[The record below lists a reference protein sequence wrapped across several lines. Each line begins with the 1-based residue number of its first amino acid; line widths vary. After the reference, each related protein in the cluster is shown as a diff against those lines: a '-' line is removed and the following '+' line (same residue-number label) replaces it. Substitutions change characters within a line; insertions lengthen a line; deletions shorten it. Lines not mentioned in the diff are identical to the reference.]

1 MTTFAS
7 GTTASN
13 ARDGL
18 TRDALTVLQ
27 PGFTGTT
34 APDWLLRRLGE
45 GLASVGLF
53 GRNIASPEQLAAL
66 TAQLRAERD
75 DVLVAIDEEGGD
87 VTRLE
92 VRTGSSFP
100 GNHALG
106 AVDDVALTEEVARE
120 LGRRLAACGVNLN
133 WAPSADVNS
142 NPANPVIGVRS
153 FGAGTD
159 LVARHTAAYV
169 TGLQAA
175 GVAACTKHFPG
186 HGDTAVDSHHA
197 LPRIDADLSVLQ
209 ARELVPFRAAIAAG
223 SRAVMSAHILVPAL
237 DPERPATLSRRILT
251 GLLREEL
258 GYEGLIVTDGMEM
271 QAIAATYGIER
282 GSVLAIAAGADA
294 ICVGGG
300 LADDDTVRRLR
311 DALVSAVRSG
321 ELSEER
327 LADAANRVRAL
338 AEWTASAAAARKAAT
353 NGLNGSN
360 TSNIGGGTGGA
371 SGSSG
376 VNGTHGSDVTGGANG
391 TGGADGP
398 AAASGLA
405 GSDGGT
411 DVTGGA
417 NASGREGSD
426 GGTDVTGAANASGP
440 EGPDGGTDGAAEG
453 AVEVGLVA
461 ARRALTVTRSA
472 SHTPLPGAPYVAAFT
487 PVANIAV
494 GDETPWGVA
503 AELARLLPGT
513 ETGSFSGEDAG
524 SEALAA
530 ADGRPLVAVVRDE
543 HRHPWMGAALDT
555 LLASRPDTVV
565 VEMGVPQSAPRGALH
580 IATHGAARVC
590 GRAAAEVIAGA

>member
-1 MTTFAS
+1 MTTLAS
-7 GTTASN
+7 GTDTI
-13 ARDGL
+13 

-53 GRNIASPEQLAAL
+53 GRNIDSPEQLAAL

-106 AVDDVALTEEVARE
+106 AVDDISLTEEVAAE

-142 NPANPVIGVRS
+142 NPDNPVIGVRS
-153 FGAGTD
+153 FGADTD

-169 TGLQAA
+169 TGLQSA

-197 LPRIDADLSVLQ
+197 LPRIDADLSVLES
-209 ARELVPFRAAIAAG
+209 RELAPFRAAIAAG
-223 SRAVMSAHILVPAL
+223 TRAVMSAHILVPAL
-237 DPERPATLSRRILT
+237 DPDRPATLSRRILT

-258 GYEGLIVTDGMEM
+258 GYDGLIVTDGMEM

-311 DALVSAVRSG
+311 DALVSAVRTG
-321 ELSEER
+321 ELPEER

-338 AEWTASAAAARKAAT
+338 ARWTAVGVGASAAA
-353 NGLNGSN
+353 G
-360 TSNIGGGTGGA
+360 TSAGA
-371 SGSSG
+371 
-376 VNGTHGSDVTGGANG
+376 GAG
-391 TGGADGP
+391 DRAD
-398 AAASGLA
+398 
-405 GSDGGT
+405 
-411 DVTGGA
+411 
-417 NASGREGSD
+417 
-426 GGTDVTGAANASGP
+426 
-440 EGPDGGTDGAAEG
+440 
-453 AVEVGLVA
+453 VGLVA
-461 ARRALTVTRSA
+461 ARRALTVTHA
-472 SHTPLPGAPYVAAFT
+472 ETYAPLTEAPYVAALT

-513 ETGSFSGEDAG
+513 ETGSFTGESAG
-524 SEALAA
+524 ALALAA
-530 ADGRPLVAVVRDE
+530 AGTRRIVAVVRDE
-543 HRHPWMGAALDT
+543 HRHPWMAAALDT
-555 LLASRPDTVV
+555 LLAARPDTVV
-565 VEMGVPQSAPRGALH
+565 VEMGVPQSPPRGTLH

-590 GRAAAEVIAGA
+590 GRAAAEVIAGE

>member
-7 GTTASN
+7 GTDT
-13 ARDGL
+13 L

-27 PGFTGTT
+27 PGFPGTT

-53 GRNIASPEQLAAL
+53 GRNIASPEQLSSL

-106 AVDDVALTEEVARE
+106 AVDDVDVTREVAYE

-142 NPANPVIGVRS
+142 NPSNPVIGVRS
-153 FGAGTD
+153 FGAD
-159 LVARHTAAYV
+159 PELVARHTAAYV

-197 LPRIDADLSVLQ
+197 LPRIDAESSVLER
-209 ARELVPFRAAIAAG
+209 RELRPFRAAIAAG
-223 SRAVMSAHILVPAL
+223 TRAVMSAHILVPTL
-237 DPERPATLSRRILT
+237 DPDHPATLSPHILT
-251 GLLREEL
+251 DLLRGRL
-258 GYEGLIVTDGMEM
+258 GYDGLIVTDAIEM

-282 GSVLAIAAGADA
+282 GSVIAIAAGADA
-294 ICVGGG
+294 LCVGGG
-300 LADDDTVRRLR
+300 LADDETVRRLR
-311 DALVSAVRSG
+311 DALVSAVRAG
-321 ELSEER
+321 ELPEER
-327 LADAANRVRAL
+327 LAEAAERVRGL
-338 AEWTASAAAARKAAT
+338 ARWAATASASASVSASAEGVAPAA
-353 NGLNGSN
+353 
-360 TSNIGGGTGGA
+360 
-371 SGSSG
+371 
-376 VNGTHGSDVTGGANG
+376 DVTRV
-391 TGGADGP
+391 DI
-398 AAASGLA
+398 
-405 GSDGGT
+405 
-411 DVTGGA
+411 
-417 NASGREGSD
+417 
-426 GGTDVTGAANASGP
+426 
-440 EGPDGGTDGAAEG
+440 
-453 AVEVGLVA
+453 GLVA
-461 ARRALTVTRSA
+461 ARRALAVTGA
-472 SHTPLPGAPYVAAFT
+472 EGFTPLTEPPYVALLT

-513 ETGSFSGEDAG
+513 ETGNFAGEAAGDAVL
-524 SEALAA
+524 EAA
-530 ADGRPLVAVVRDE
+530 GTRRIVVVVRDE
-543 HRHPWMGAALDT
+543 HRHPWMVSALDT
-555 LLASRPDTVV
+555 LLAARPDTVV
-565 VEMGVPQSAPRGALH
+565 VEMGIPQAAPRGALH

-590 GRAAAEVIAGA
+590 GQAAAEVIAGE

>member
-1 MTTFAS
+1 MTTIAS
-7 GTTASN
+7 GTDT
-13 ARDGL
+13 L
-18 TRDALTVLQ
+18 TRDALAVLQ
-27 PGFTGTT
+27 PGFTGTR

-106 AVDDVALTEEVARE
+106 AVDDVELTREVAAE

-142 NPANPVIGVRS
+142 NPGNPVIGVRS
-153 FGAGTD
+153 FGADTA

-169 TGLQAA
+169 TGLQSA

-197 LPRIDADLSVLQ
+197 LPRIDAGLPVLQ
-209 ARELVPFRAAIAAG
+209 ERELAPFRAAIAAG
-223 SRAVMSAHILVPAL
+223 TRAVMSAHILVPAL
-237 DPERPATLSRRILT
+237 DPDRPATLSPRILT

-258 GYEGLIVTDGMEM
+258 GYDGLIVTDGMEM

-300 LADDDTVRRLR
+300 LADDETVRRLR
-311 DALVSAVRSG
+311 DALVAAVHAG
-321 ELSEER
+321 ELPEER
-327 LADAANRVRAL
+327 LADAAARVRAL
-338 AEWTASAAAARKAAT
+338 ARWTA
-353 NGLNGSN
+353 
-360 TSNIGGGTGGA
+360 GA
-371 SGSSG
+371 SGD
-376 VNGTHGSDVTGGANG
+376 GS
-391 TGGADGP
+391 
-398 AAASGLA
+398 
-405 GSDGGT
+405 
-411 DVTGGA
+411 
-417 NASGREGSD
+417 
-426 GGTDVTGAANASGP
+426 
-440 EGPDGGTDGAAEG
+440 PDGHAARSDI
-453 AVEVGLVA
+453 GLVA
-461 ARRALTVTRSA
+461 ARRALTVTPSDA
-472 SHTPLPGAPYVAAFT
+472 YAAVTEPPYVAALT

-513 ETGSFSGEDAG
+513 ETGSFAG
-524 SEALAA
+524 DGAGAQALAA
-530 ADGRPLVAVVRDE
+530 AGSRRIVAVVRDE
-543 HRHPWMGAALDT
+543 HRHPWMTAALDT
-555 LLASRPDTVV
+555 LLAARPDTLV
-565 VEMGVPQSAPRGALH
+565 VEMGVPGAPPRGSLH

-590 GRAAAEVIAGA
+590 GRAAAEVIAGE

>member
-1 MTTFAS
+1 MTTLAS
-7 GTTASN
+7 GTDT
-13 ARDGL
+13 L

-27 PGFTGTT
+27 PGFTGTS

-53 GRNIASPEQLAAL
+53 GRNIDSPAQLGRL

-106 AVDDVALTEEVARE
+106 AVDDVALTRQVALE
-120 LGRRLAACGVNLN
+120 LGRRLAECGVNLN

-142 NPANPVIGVRS
+142 NPGNPVIGVRS
-153 FGAGTD
+153 FGADTD

-197 LPRIDADLSVLQ
+197 LPRIDVDGSVLH
-209 ARELVPFRAAIAAG
+209 ARELAPFRAAIAAG

-237 DPERPATLSRRILT
+237 DPDRPATLSRRILT

-258 GYEGLIVTDGMEM
+258 GYQGLIVTDGMEM
-271 QAIAATYGIER
+271 RAIAGTYGIER

-300 LADDDTVRRLR
+300 LADDETVRRLR

-321 ELSEER
+321 ELAEER
-327 LADAANRVRAL
+327 LADAAERVRAL
-338 AEWTASAAAARKAAT
+338 ARWTASASAQASASVAASAPDAA
-353 NGLNGSN
+353 SA
-360 TSNIGGGTGGA
+360 SASASASGGA
-371 SGSSG
+371 S
-376 VNGTHGSDVTGGANG
+376 TGMAADTGPGFGAG
-391 TGGADGP
+391 HDI
-398 AAASGLA
+398 
-405 GSDGGT
+405 
-411 DVTGGA
+411 
-417 NASGREGSD
+417 
-426 GGTDVTGAANASGP
+426 
-440 EGPDGGTDGAAEG
+440 
-453 AVEVGLVA
+453 GLVA
-461 ARRALTVTRSA
+461 ARRALTVTCSEA
-472 SHTPLPGAPYVAAFT
+472 YEPVGEPPFVAVLT

-513 ETGSFSGEDAG
+513 ETGSFAGGDGGDGEDGRNGEDTAPAALTAAG
-524 SEALAA
+524 
-530 ADGRPLVAVVRDE
+530 DRRIVAVVRDE
-543 HRHPWMGAALDT
+543 HRHAWMASALDT
-555 LLASRPDTVV
+555 LLAARPDTIV
-565 VEMGVPQSAPRGALH
+565 VEMGVPQATPRGALH

-590 GRAAAEVIAGA
+590 GRAAAEIIAGH